1 MSSQRARLILI
12 SGAMI
17 IVVSACSRRG
27 DKKAADSASMA
38 SPGMDAAATIPFN
51 ASIDCTRASSGIDTL
66 VCGDPALLALDQ
78 KLGTVY
84 KEAETKQGSP
94 VPAGFIAEQR
104 GWNATR
110 DACGTSSNLKGCIDS
125 AYTRRIA
132 AIQATSLLVPTKGPI
147 TYNCTAPGDAHDEV
161 IAMYADTDPPTVVL
175 ERGDKS
181 IVAYFAK
188 SSGGARY
195 VGPGVTL
202 VDKGGEVQVGWM
214 GSTLKCHEQAASS

>member
-1 MSSQRARLILI
+1 MRSQRAWLIL
-12 SGAMI
+12 
-17 IVVSACSRRG
+17 VSSAVFIAVGACSRRG
-27 DKKAADSASMA
+27 DKQVADSASMA
-38 SPGMDAAATIPFN
+38 SPGVDAAATIPFN
-51 ASIDCTRASSGIDTL
+51 ASIDCGRAASGIDTL

-78 KLGTVY
+78 KLGVVY

-94 VPAGFIAEQR
+94 VPGGFIAEQR
-104 GWNATR
+104 GWNAVR
-110 DACGTSSNLKGCIDS
+110 DACGTSSSQKSCVDS

-147 TYNCTAPGDAHDEV
+147 TYNCTAPGDAHDEI

-175 ERGDKS
+175 QRGDKS

-188 SSGGARY
+188 SDGGARY

-202 VDKGGEVQVGWM
+202 VDKRGEVQVGWM
-214 GSTLKCHEQAASS
+214 GSTLKCHEQAPTS